1 MNMDLKPSRPQ
12 PIAASTHRDVPCI
25 HTRQPAQSEVVLV
38 WRQAVRGSSA
48 NNTCVV
54 PLGKTWEQ
62 RAPLTGQQIVEATQG
77 MAPFEG
83 LAVSIGDSACNADL
97 AFAVPRTTCRARVI
111 PDYIFSAWPS
121 VGIASFDSTARE
133 LALLAKRSVPRPVCG
148 WAGTTSTSKARVAA
162 VALMR
167 RNPGVFALHEVKPL
181 KVIDARRRLSLG
193 EQVGQWS
200 CLVDLVGGGY
210 SGRVPLLLHTGRP
223 LLYVERQV
231 RAFYDSGPDA
241 IKPWKHYVPAKADL
255 SDLVEKARWILEHR
269 EEAQRIAAQG
279 QAHALQHLTR
289 AAAIAA
295 MRARILEVV
304 AQRPHSPHPREPASR
319 DLKTERVASKLNS
332 KPYNKADPCAS
343 VRTIARRRACL
354 RSRSPVRSV

>member
-1 MNMDLKPSRPQ
+1 MP
-12 PIAASTHRDVPCI
+12 
-25 HTRQPAQSEVVLV
+25 
-38 WRQAVRGSSA
+38 GGGA

-77 MAPFEG
+77 MAPFDG
-83 LAVSIGDSACNADL
+83 FTVSIGDSHCNTDL
-97 AFAVPRTTCRARVI
+97 AYAVPHTTCRARVI

-148 WAGTTSTSKARVAA
+148 WAGTTSTSKSRVAA

-167 RNPGVFALHEVKPL
+167 RNPDVFALHEVKPL

-193 EQVGQWS
+193 EQVEKWS
-200 CLVDLVGGGY
+200 CLVDLVGAGY

-223 LLYVERQV
+223 LLFVERQV

-241 IKPWKHYVPAKADL
+241 IEPWKHYVPAKADL

-289 AAAIAA
+289 AAAVAA
-295 MRARILEVV
+295 MRARILDVL
-304 AQRPHSPHPREPASR
+304 AQRKPHRREPASR
-319 DLKTERVASKLNS
+319 ERKTERVAN
-332 KPYNKADPCAS
+332 KPHYKAEPVAPVAEPCAS
-343 VRTIARRRACL
+343 ARTIAKRRACFA
-354 RSRSPVRSV
+354 RSSGQSPVSYAPG